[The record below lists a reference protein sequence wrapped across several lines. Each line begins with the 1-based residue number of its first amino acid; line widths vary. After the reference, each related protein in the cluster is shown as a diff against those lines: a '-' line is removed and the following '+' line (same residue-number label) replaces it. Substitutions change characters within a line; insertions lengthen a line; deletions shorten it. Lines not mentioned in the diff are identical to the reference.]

1 MTNPNLRRR
10 GKTGLYISTVNVIVT
25 ISCPQKGVSCW
36 KACATSREFQ
46 DLLEISA
53 KKFGIVPAKVLT
65 ITLKDAK

>member
-1 MTNPNLRRR
+1 M
-10 GKTGLYISTVNVIVT
+10 T

>member
-1 MTNPNLRRR
+1 MCEKLWSSHLLAR
-10 GKTGLYISTVNVIVT
+10 VT

-46 DLLEISA
+46 DLVEISA